1 MRSLRNTTTI
11 KTTTTLTA
19 TATNAMSTGG
29 QVGSSRPSPR
39 ALSAASRATND
50 RAAGDEALGA
60 TDGRVTSTPGGYRW
74 QDGRSLGAAPETHTG
89 RGTMTAPA
97 VEQHDRRNATVIG
110 IFLAGAALS
119 ILLGVYGDAHTPTG
133 EKPYTLFFSDT
144 IQLKVW
150 FATVAVVLAVGQVLL
165 ALRIYGK
172 LGWPRTAP
180 PWLGDA
186 HRLCGTLAF
195 IVTVP
200 VAYQC
205 LWALGFQ
212 STPTR
217 VLVHSLAGCLF
228 YGAFLA
234 KVLAVRVRGLPG
246 WSLPVLGGLVFTAL
260 VAVFLTSSVWFF
272 TDRPPGLP
280 LF

>member
-1 MRSLRNTTTI
+1 M
-11 KTTTTLTA
+11 TA
-19 TATNAMSTGG
+19 TTVA
-29 QVGSSRPSPR
+29 QR
-39 ALSAASRATND
+39 
-50 RAAGDEALGA
+50 
-60 TDGRVTSTPGGYRW
+60 
-74 QDGRSLGAAPETHTG
+74 
-89 RGTMTAPA
+89 
-97 VEQHDRRNATVIG
+97 DRRNVRIIG
-110 IFLAGAALS
+110 VFLAGAALS
-119 ILLGVYGDAHTPTG
+119 ILLGVYADTHTPTG

-150 FATVAVVLAVGQVLL
+150 FATAALLLAVVQILL
-165 ALRIYGK
+165 AMRIYGK
-172 LGWPRTAP
+172 LPWPRTAP
-180 PWLGDA
+180 TWLGDA

-195 IVTVP
+195 LVTIP

-234 KVLAVRVRGLPG
+234 KVLAVRIEGLPG

-260 VAVFLTSSVWFF
+260 VVIFLTSSVWFF
-272 TDRPPGLP
+272 TDRPPGIP